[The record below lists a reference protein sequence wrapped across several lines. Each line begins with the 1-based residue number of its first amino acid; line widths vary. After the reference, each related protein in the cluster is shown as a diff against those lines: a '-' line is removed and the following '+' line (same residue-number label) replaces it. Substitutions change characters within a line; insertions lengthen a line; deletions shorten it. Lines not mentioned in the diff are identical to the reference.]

1 LTQEIKD
8 KIEELES
15 DLISMRWDIED
26 LENELMIATCT
37 LETLE
42 AKLENLKDSL
52 VG

>member
-26 LENELMIATCT
+26 LENELMTATCT